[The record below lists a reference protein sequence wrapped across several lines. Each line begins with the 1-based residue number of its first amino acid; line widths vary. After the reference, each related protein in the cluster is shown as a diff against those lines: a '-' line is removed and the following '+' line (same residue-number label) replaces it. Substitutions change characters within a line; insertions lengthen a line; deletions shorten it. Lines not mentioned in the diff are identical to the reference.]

1 MVQLHLKPE
10 IERRVRERLSA
21 GMDANDLME
30 VALEA
35 VAERDD
41 VRDAIDAGWKQ
52 ADAGEFV
59 DSDPDSVIRRSLRK

>member
-30 VALEA
+30 VALTA
-35 VAERDD
+35 VAERDEVKD
-41 VRDAIDAGWKQ
+41 SIDAGWKQ
-52 ADAGEFV
+52 ADAKDFV
-59 DSDPDSVIRRSLRK
+59 ESDPESVIRRSSRK